1 MIDKNRV
8 SKTAIEAYKRTL
20 EPKNTKRNI
29 TYRERLIEL
38 LQKNDEAA
46 DKQIYDEYFCEGGS
60 FRGWCLRYASTRSAI
75 STILNME
82 YDEE

>member
-20 EPKNTKRNI
+20 EPKNTKRSI

-46 DKQIYDEYFCEGGS
+46 DKQIYDDYFCEGSS
-60 FRGWCLRYASTRSAI
+60 FRGWCLSYNSTRNAI
-75 STILNME
+75 REIFNME